1 MCQRQII
8 QAIEACVLFIREN
21 LTMKLKYTKLQ
32 LALEIIGLLF
42 LVGMVVFIYTQW
54 DQIPQRVPMHYN
66 ALGEIDSWGSKYQT
80 LILPTISILLY
91 IFMTVVSF
99 FPQIWNVP
107 VQITDE
113 NKEAV
118 YLSTKNLII
127 FMKVEILAMFFY
139 LNYHTV
145 TAQPLSI
152 IFLPIFMIIIFGT
165 VIFFIVR
172 TIRLGNEKKHN
183 CEL

>member
-1 MCQRQII
+1 
-8 QAIEACVLFIREN
+8 
-21 LTMKLKYTKLQ
+21 MKLEYTKLQ
-32 LALEIIGLLF
+32 LALEIIGLIF

-54 DQIPQRVPMHYN
+54 DQITQQVTMHYK

-91 IFMTVVSF
+91 SFITVISF

-118 YLSTKNLII
+118 YLSTMNLII
-127 FMKVEILAMFFY
+127 FIKVEILAIFFY

-145 TAQPLSI
+145 TAQPLSV

-172 TIRLGNEKKHN
+172 IIRLGNEKKHN
-183 CEL
+183 REL

>member
-1 MCQRQII
+1 
-8 QAIEACVLFIREN
+8 
-21 LTMKLKYTKLQ
+21 MKLKYTKLQ
-32 LALEIIGLLF
+32 LALEIIGLLL
-42 LVGMVVFIYTQW
+42 LVGMVTFIYIQW
-54 DQIPQRVPMHYN
+54 DQIPQQVPMHYN

-80 LILPTISILLY
+80 LILPAISILLY
-91 IFMTVVSF
+91 SFMTVVSF

-107 VQITDE
+107 VQITDK

-127 FMKVEILAMFFY
+127 FLKVEMLTIFFY

-152 IFLPIFMIIIFGT
+152 TFLPILMIIIFGT
-165 VIFFIVR
+165 LVFFIVR
-172 TIRLGNEKKHN
+172 IIRLGNEKKYN
-183 CEL
+183 REF

>member
-1 MCQRQII
+1 
-8 QAIEACVLFIREN
+8 
-21 LTMKLKYTKLQ
+21 MKLEYTKLQ

-54 DQIPQRVPMHYN
+54 NQIPQQVPMHYN

-80 LILPTISILLY
+80 LILPTMSILLY
-91 IFMTVVSF
+91 IFMTVISF

-127 FMKVEILAMFFY
+127 FIKVEILAIFFY

-145 TAQPLSI
+145 TAQPLSV

-172 TIRLGNEKKHN
+172 IIRLGNEKKHN
-183 CEL
+183 REL

>member
-1 MCQRQII
+1 
-8 QAIEACVLFIREN
+8 
-21 LTMKLKYTKLQ
+21 MKLKYTKLQ

-42 LVGMVVFIYTQW
+42 LVGMVVFTYTQW
-54 DQIPQRVPMHYN
+54 DQIPQQAPMHYN
-66 ALGEIDSWGSKYQT
+66 ALGEIDSWGSKHQT
-80 LILPTISILLY
+80 LILPIISIWLY
-91 IFMTVVSF
+91 IFITVVSF
-99 FPQIWNVP
+99 FPHIWNVP

-127 FMKVEILAMFFY
+127 FMKVEMLIIFFY

-152 IFLPIFMIIIFGT
+152 TFLPIVMIIIF
-165 VIFFIVR
+165 R
-172 TIRLGNEKKHN
+172 AH
-183 CEL
+183 

>member
-42 LVGMVVFIYTQW
+42 LVGMIVFIYTQW
-54 DQIPQRVPMHYN
+54 DQIPQQVPMHYN

-99 FPQIWNVP
+99 FSTDLECSCSNNRWKQRSCVPQY
-107 VQITDE
+107 
-113 NKEAV
+113 KESN
-118 YLSTKNLII
+118 YIHESWDLSYVLLPELSYSNCAA
-127 FMKVEILAMFFY
+127 FVNHFFY
-139 LNYHTV
+139 L
-145 TAQPLSI
+145 
-152 IFLPIFMIIIFGT
+152 FLW
-165 VIFFIVR
+165 
-172 TIRLGNEKKHN
+172 
-183 CEL
+183 

>member
-1 MCQRQII
+1 
-8 QAIEACVLFIREN
+8 
-21 LTMKLKYTKLQ
+21 MKLKYTKLQ
-32 LALEIIGLLF
+32 LVLEIIGLLF
-42 LVGMVVFIYTQW
+42 LVGMIVFIYTHW
-54 DQIPQRVPMHYN
+54 DQIPQQVPMHYN
-66 ALGEIDSWGSKYQT
+66 ARGEIDSWGSKYQIF
-80 LILPTISILLY
+80 ILPIISILLY
-91 IFMTVVSF
+91 SFITVISF

-127 FMKVEILAMFFY
+127 FVKVEILAIFFY

-152 IFLPIFMIIIFGT
+152 TFLPIYMIIIFGT
-165 VIFFIVR
+165 LIFFIVR

-183 CEL
+183 RE

>member
-1 MCQRQII
+1 M
-8 QAIEACVLFIREN
+8 EAYILLIREN

-32 LALEIIGLLF
+32 LVLEVIGLLF
-42 LVGMVVFIYTQW
+42 LGGMIVFIYTQW
-54 DQIPQRVPMHYN
+54 DQIPQQVPMHYN

-172 TIRLGNEKKHN
+172 TIRLGNEKKHSR
-183 CEL
+183 EL